1 MFPDLDFFSIGVAIK
16 DSSGSVL
23 ATLSKPFTC
32 TFSLE
37 SVEVLALR
45 EGLVLATQLGF
56 KVSWAEVNAVNVAA
70 GIDNIPFHRSKS
82 NLLRILLIGRE
93 IDSGKEEE
101 LSEEEAVA
109 VVFDP
114 ILVKN
119 QQRVSFSFDSYVIL
133 FWHVKE
139 GVLTKVARSKWSLAI
154 ALNHNGQPMNC

>member
-16 DSSGSVL
+16 DSFGSVL

-70 GIDNIPFHRSKS
+70 GQPSAHPFNWTRDRFRKGGGVVRGGSGGSCVRPNFSKKPAVRIEGFDCLDRDWRNCSSIP
-82 NLLRILLIGRE
+82 
-93 IDSGKEEE
+93 
-101 LSEEEAVA
+101 A
-109 VVFDP
+109 
-114 ILVKN
+114 
-119 QQRVSFSFDSYVIL
+119 
-133 FWHVKE
+133 
-139 GVLTKVARSKWSLAI
+139 LA
-154 ALNHNGQPMNC
+154 